1 MIFSTLSDRP
11 ILPAI
16 KGPGRNAGPPH
27 STDWEPQCQ
36 WKSDQPSLAPMIWFK
51 SNQEITCGWKYFQNE
66 ISTICRLR
74 PHHPHLGRVCPR
86 FYLLTEGSYPVI
98 RKGPEKKR
106 TPGRSRSCRGKD
118 GRLFISNSVLGVH
131 FNFSQFRNRKLSIWI
146 FSHLSRCFPGFL
158 DRKSVLG
165 YNWIVMRCR
174 WDGRDFKVMIG
185 FTRERRLHPCQ
196 SGAVSVFHGGNISK
210 KKSYHINTKEGFK
223 NLFTE
228 SIHKGKC
235 L

>member
-16 KGPGRNAGPPH
+16 KGPGRNAGAPH

-36 WKSDQPSLAPMIWFK
+36 WKADQPSLAPMIWFK

-74 PHHPHLGRVCPR
+74 PHHPHLGRVFPR
-86 FYLLTEGSYPVI
+86 FYFLTEGSYPVI

-118 GRLFISNSVLGVH
+118 GRLFISTFH
-131 FNFSQFRNRKLSIWI
+131 NFANIAIENFLFET
-146 FSHLSRCFPGFL
+146 FSHLSRCFPGFF

-174 WDGRDFKVMIG
+174 WDFKVMIG
-185 FTRERRLHPCQ
+185 FTRERRPHPCP

-210 KKSYHINTKEGFK
+210 NKSYHINTKEGFK
-223 NLFTE
+223 NLFME
-228 SIHKGKC
+228 SMRKGKD
-235 L
+235 LQMPKHF

>member
-1 MIFSTLSDRP
+1 MQNMMIFQIHKHLELIDNEFNRKWNFGQRQNIHCSIFKLTIEVLMIFSTLSDRP

-16 KGPGRNAGPPH
+16 KGPGRNAGAPH

-36 WKSDQPSLAPMIWFK
+36 WKADQPSLAPMIWFK

-118 GRLFISNSVLGVH
+118 GRLFI
-131 FNFSQFRNRKLSIWI
+131 
-146 FSHLSRCFPGFL
+146 
-158 DRKSVLG
+158 
-165 YNWIVMRCR
+165 
-174 WDGRDFKVMIG
+174 
-185 FTRERRLHPCQ
+185 
-196 SGAVSVFHGGNISK
+196 
-210 KKSYHINTKEGFK
+210 
-223 NLFTE
+223 
-228 SIHKGKC
+228 
-235 L
+235 